1 MHYKARN
8 EAIIFFDDYSSMV
21 SEANNNIKNKTSGKA
36 LKILIPKQL
45 FQRLPIALIQ
55 VKTGNN
61 SENLLNQISKWFIL
75 CISQKKSLK
84 KYTTT

>member
-1 MHYKARN
+1 
-8 EAIIFFDDYSSMV
+8 MV
-21 SEANNNIKNKTSGKA
+21 SEANNNIKNKTSRKA